1 MELSSLIHNKLNP
14 RKISRERTEKLRE
27 YLGEYGDLSGVV
39 YNSNPDCEALVS
51 GHQRTSEFKR
61 QKAKIVITERYE
73 SPQIDGTV
81 ARGFI
86 ENRSGQKYTYREV
99 NWSKEKADAAT
110 IVANGQFGEWD
121 SDILA
126 NSWDFDMPELRDFG
140 VPEFVFGGDG
150 MVGEGGIPNNALNS
164 EAVEDD
170 FEVPEINEVK
180 TDIVLGDLF
189 EIGPHRLLCGD
200 STDKADVERLMGGFK
215 ADMVFTDPPYG
226 VDYTGGIQ
234 FSANG
239 NVKKN
244 QREKLENDD
253 SEQIYADSIPI
264 MASIT
269 NGPCY
274 TWFADSKA
282 GTIYNTIKKFGEIHA
297 LIIWLKNGGYG
308 ALNANYKQKH
318 EPCLY
323 WKPKNGKL
331 NFCGATTETTIWEIN
346 KDGRNEFHPTQKPVA
361 LAAKAISNHN
371 ATSVADIFLG
381 SGATM
386 VAAHQL
392 NRKCYGMEID
402 PKYCQVI
409 VDRML
414 RLDPS
419 LEIKRNGV
427 PYKNDPKN
435 SVKTV

>member
-1 MELSSLIHNKLNP
+1 MAKKAITKLSDLTPDANNYNKGTEFGGGLIEKSLRKLGAGRSILLDKNGKVIAGNKTLENAVNAGFGDEDLIVVQTTGKQIVAVQ
-14 RKISRERTEKLRE
+14 RMDLDLDSRMGKEMALADNATAKANIEWDTEAIASDWNSE
-27 YLGEYGDLSGVV
+27 DLADWG
-39 YNSNPDCEALVS
+39 
-51 GHQRTSEFKR
+51 
-61 QKAKIVITERYE
+61 
-73 SPQIDGTV
+73 IDGD
-81 ARGFI
+81 G
-86 ENRSGQKYTYREV
+86 
-99 NWSKEKADAAT
+99 W
-110 IVANGQFGEWD
+110 ANP
-121 SDILA
+121 S
-126 NSWDFDMPELRDFG
+126 
-140 VPEFVFGGDG
+140 
-150 MVGEGGIPNNALNS
+150 NALNS

-170 FEVPEINEVK
+170 FEVPDIDEVQ

-200 STDKADVERLMGGFK
+200 STKVEDVERLMGGAK

-226 VDYTGGIQ
+226 VDYSGGIQ

-239 NVKKN
+239 DVKKN

-253 SEQIYADSIPI
+253 SEQIYAASIPI

-269 NGPCY
+269 KGPCY

-297 LIIWLKNGGYG
+297 LIIWVKNGGYG

-331 NFCGATTETTIWEIN
+331 NFCGATTESTIWEIN

-361 LAAKAISNHN
+361 LAAKAISNHEAN
-371 ATSVADIFLG
+371 SVADIFLG
-381 SGATM
+381 SGTTM

-392 NRKCYGMEID
+392 NRKCYGMELSE
-402 PKYCQVI
+402 KYCQVI

-414 RLDPS
+414 KLDPT
-419 LEIKRNGV
+419 LEVKKNGV
-427 PYKNDPKN
+427 AYVPK
-435 SVKTV
+435 S

>member
-61 QKAKIVITERYE
+61 QKAKIVITEKYE

-150 MVGEGGIPNNALNS
+150 MAGEGGIPNNALNS

-170 FEVPEINEVK
+170 FELPGINEVK

-200 STDKADVERLMGGFK
+200 STSKDDVEMLMDGSPINCII
-215 ADMVFTDPPYG
+215 TDPPYG
-226 VDYTGGIQ
+226 VSYVGKTKG
-234 FSANG
+234 
-239 NVKKN
+239 
-244 QREKLENDD
+244 KLEIENDALTPEQTHNLFKMSILALID
-253 SEQIYADSIPI
+253 SMKPGAAIYATVPARPLQLGFMQV
-264 MASIT
+264 MADFDMLRQVMVWNKSSMVL
-269 NGPCY
+269 GHSDY
-274 TWFADSKA
+274 H
-282 GTIYNTIKKFGEIHA
+282 Y
-297 LIIWLKNGGYG
+297 
-308 ALNANYKQKH
+308 KH
-318 EPCLY
+318 EPILY
-323 WKPKNGKL
+323 GWKP
-331 NFCGATTETTIWEIN
+331 GASHYFTSDRTKTTVFDFE
-346 KDGRNEFHPTQKPVA
+346 KPQRNAEHPTMKPVPLFA
-361 LAAKAISNHN
+361 EFIQNSTVTGQNIE
-371 ATSVADIFLG
+371 DPFGG
-381 SGATM
+381 SGTTM
-386 VAAHQL
+386 VASHQTGRIAYL
-392 NRKCYGMEID
+392 MEID

-409 VDRML
+409 IDRML

-419 LEIKRNGV
+419 LEIKRNGE
-427 PYKNDPKN
+427 PYRNNPKN

>member
-1 MELSSLIHNKLNP
+1 MAKKAITKLSELTPDANNYNKGTEFGGGLIEKSLRKLGAGRSILLDKNGKVIAGNKTLENAVNAGFGDEDLIVVQTTGKQIVAVQ
-14 RKISRERTEKLRE
+14 RMDLDLDSKMGKEMALADNATAKANIEWDTEAIASDWNSE
-27 YLGEYGDLSGVV
+27 DLADWG
-39 YNSNPDCEALVS
+39 
-51 GHQRTSEFKR
+51 
-61 QKAKIVITERYE
+61 
-73 SPQIDGTV
+73 IDGD
-81 ARGFI
+81 G
-86 ENRSGQKYTYREV
+86 
-99 NWSKEKADAAT
+99 W
-110 IVANGQFGEWD
+110 ANP
-121 SDILA
+121 S
-126 NSWDFDMPELRDFG
+126 
-140 VPEFVFGGDG
+140 
-150 MVGEGGIPNNALNS
+150 NALNS

-170 FEVPEINEVK
+170 FEVPDIDEVQ

-200 STDKADVERLMGGFK
+200 STKVEDVERLMGGAK

-226 VDYTGGIQ
+226 VDYSGGIQ

-239 NVKKN
+239 DVKKN

-253 SEQIYADSIPI
+253 SEQIYAASIPI

-269 NGPCY
+269 KGPCY

-297 LIIWLKNGGYG
+297 LIIWVKNGGYG

-331 NFCGATTETTIWEIN
+331 NFCGATTESTIWEIN

-361 LAAKAISNHN
+361 LAAKAISNHEAN
-371 ATSVADIFLG
+371 SVADIFLG
-381 SGATM
+381 SGTTM

-392 NRKCYGMEID
+392 NRKCYGMELSE
-402 PKYCQVI
+402 KYCQVI

-414 RLDPS
+414 KLDPT
-419 LEIKRNGV
+419 LEVKKNGV
-427 PYKNDPKN
+427 AYVPK
-435 SVKTV
+435 S

>member
-1 MELSSLIHNKLNP
+1 MTKKQSIKFEYVPFDMLVFLDNNP
-14 RKISRERTEKLRE
+14 RTRTQKGLERMAADIQRDPSFYENRPTLVNYSE
-27 YLGEYGDLSGVV
+27 GEYRVYAGDLRAHAANGVLGWKEIPC
-39 YNSNPDCEALVS
+39 N
-51 GHQRTSEFKR
+51 
-61 QKAKIVITERYE
+61 
-73 SPQIDGTV
+73 
-81 ARGFI
+81 I
-86 ENRSGQKYTYREV
+86 ENDVPVETQNRRAILDNTHFET
-99 NWSKEKADAAT
+99 WDADLLS
-110 IVANGQFGEWD
+110 N
-121 SDILA
+121 
-126 NSWDFDMPELRDFG
+126 WDFEVQDLEEMA
-140 VPEFVFGGDG
+140 VPGWVYGADESD
-150 MVGEGGIPNNALNS
+150 GGIPNNSLNS
-164 EAVEDD
+164 EAQEDD
-170 FEVPEINEVK
+170 FEVPEVETVK

-200 STDKADVERLMGGFK
+200 STKAEDVERLMGGEK

-226 VDYTGGIQ
+226 VDYSGGIQ
-234 FSANG
+234 FSATG
-239 NVKKN
+239 DVKKG

-269 NGPCY
+269 KGPCY
-274 TWFADSKA
+274 TWFAGSKA

-297 LIIWLKNGGYG
+297 LIIWVKNGGYG

-361 LAAKAISNHN
+361 LAAKAISNHDAN
-371 ATSVADIFLG
+371 SVADIFLG
-381 SGATM
+381 SGTTM

-392 NRKCYGMEID
+392 NRKCYGMELS

-414 RLDPS
+414 KLDPTI
-419 LEIKRNGV
+419 EVKKNGQ
-427 PYKNDPKN
+427 PYDYGKNK
-435 SVKTV
+435 